1 MGNVLKMAFG
11 SWSDESAL
19 LCQDENV
26 KNILLLDLE
35 KVTRIFF
42 FFEISYKE
50 ILSTWKEN
58 KEIKRRKDRKKLFLL
73 ENSRD

>member
-42 FFEISYKE
+42 FF
-50 ILSTWKEN
+50 
-58 KEIKRRKDRKKLFLL
+58 
-73 ENSRD
+73 

>member
-1 MGNVLKMAFG
+1 MGSVLKMAFG

-35 KVTRIFF
+35 KVMRIF